1 MERAGPDTVLVVL
14 SDHGFQF
21 RNYGFNHYDDGRGGV
36 RAPSGVMFLWGPP
49 VRAGVRL
56 DSPTL
61 FDVAPT
67 ALYLMGLPGGRDMD
81 GRVLTEALEPSLLAA
96 RPPTWVASHDD
107 GSRLGGT
114 AESPVDEEVLRELR
128 ALGYIR

>member
-1 MERAGPDTVLVVL
+1 
-14 SDHGFQF
+14 
-21 RNYGFNHYDDGRGGV
+21 
-36 RAPSGVMFLWGPP
+36 
-49 VRAGVRL
+49 
-56 DSPTL
+56 
-61 FDVAPT
+61 
-67 ALYLMGLPGGRDMD
+67 MD
-81 GRVLTEALEPSLLAA
+81 GRVLTEALAPSLLAA

>member
-1 MERAGPDTVLVVL
+1 
-14 SDHGFQF
+14 
-21 RNYGFNHYDDGRGGV
+21 
-36 RAPSGVMFLWGPP
+36 MFLWGPP

-56 DSPTL
+56 DAPTL

-67 ALYLMGLPGGRDMD
+67 ALYLMGLPVARDMD
-81 GRVLTEALEPSLLAA
+81 GRVLTEAFEPSLMAS
-96 RPPTWVASHDD
+96 RSPSWVASYDD

-114 AESPVDEEVLRELR
+114 VESAVDEEVLRELE